1 MIDNTQGKG
10 VWPNYCTRA
19 SRPSFKDVYS
29 SHRAE
34 NTAGSGC
41 GMNPRAGTGLNR
53 SCGSWNCS
61 SWGFWGI
68 RAMKGWSRQMGER
81 LRGRA
86 STARGWGG
94 EKGEDRGGK
103 GKRKEGGNGRRERKG
118 RKKGSGGGK
127 GETNSTTQPCS
138 PVAERDHTSEHI
150 PGTGAARRVKQTPT
164 RC

>member
-1 MIDNTQGKG
+1 
-10 VWPNYCTRA
+10 
-19 SRPSFKDVYS
+19 
-29 SHRAE
+29 
-34 NTAGSGC
+34 
-41 GMNPRAGTGLNR
+41 
-53 SCGSWNCS
+53 
-61 SWGFWGI
+61 
-68 RAMKGWSRQMGER
+68 MGER

-94 EKGEDRGGK
+94 EKGERGK
-103 GKRKEGGNGRRERKG
+103 GKTEEGRERERKEAMEERKG
-118 RKKGSGGGK
+118 RGGKREAGGK